1 MVVGMQPRPLPDA
14 LSRAPFRTR
23 DALAMGLTQRRLRAG
38 DLWTPTRGV
47 RIPELPRTLV
57 ERARAFA
64 VAAPGDFAFSHITA
78 AQLLGLPLPYAAE
91 EDTRIHIVTR
101 TADNRIRRPEVVGHR
116 GLESREIVL
125 VHDLPVVA
133 PADTWVDLGEYIGV
147 GRPIGLDDVI
157 IAGDAAA
164 NLTGSVALL
173 REAIEKRVRP
183 RGKVTLTFA
192 LQWVRLRSWSA
203 METRSRLMVVRAG
216 LPEPVHNADL
226 YGPSG
231 DWLGCGD
238 LVWEEQ
244 RVVGEYQGV
253 EFHSRP
259 NDVRAGRDRQS
270 GIENG
275 DWAFVEIVAAAVF
288 DSQLRAAKLRELAGH
303 LGHNPHL
310 LRVWDAEPQFFAPQ
324 QFARPRRRR
333 VN

>member
-1 MVVGMQPRPLPDA
+1 MDA
-14 LSRAPFRTR
+14 H
-23 DALAMGLTQRRLRAG
+23 
-38 DLWTPTRGV
+38 
-47 RIPELPRTLV
+47 
-57 ERARAFA
+57 AR
-64 VAAPGDFAFSHITA
+64 

-91 EDTRIHIVTR
+91 EDGRIHIVTK
-101 TADNRIRRPEVVGHR
+101 TANNRIRRPEVVGHR

-133 PADTWVDLGEYIGV
+133 PADTWVDLGEYIGI
-147 GRPIGLDDVI
+147 GRPIGLDDAI

-164 NLTGSVALL
+164 NLTGSVAAL
-173 REAIEKRVRP
+173 REAIERRIRP

-192 LQWVRLRSWSA
+192 LQSVRLRSWSA
-203 METRSRLMVVRAG
+203 MERSRLMVVRAG
-216 LPEPVHNADL
+216 LPEPVHNANL

-231 DWLGCGD
+231 EWLGCGD

-259 NDVRAGRDRQS
+259 RDVRRGAHRQ
-270 GIENG
+270 GEIEDG
-275 DWAFVEIVAAAVF
+275 DWAYVDIGAAAVF
-288 DSQLRAAKLRELAGH
+288 ESQARAAKLRELAGH

-324 QFARPRRRR
+324 QFARPRRPRAS
-333 VN
+333 